1 MLPTPLLTL
10 ILPLLP
16 SSPFPPPPP
25 QDLTS
30 ILPMVD
36 ALTVLEVT
44 GEQLLVA
51 LENGVSKYPR
61 HEGRFPQVS
70 GLAFSF
76 DPSQPAGSRVVPDS
90 VMVRGEPLQA
100 NGNYRLCTKGYL
112 ACGKDGYEV
121 FRRARV
127 VVSYEE
133 GPILSSIVRNYF
145 HNCSRQQLN
154 DDSTDSNT
162 ASTM

>member
-1 MLPTPLLTL
+1 MRKGLVAVFFLLRLLPTF
-10 ILPLLP
+10 P
-16 SSPFPPPPP
+16 SLHPSPP

-44 GEQLLVA
+44 GEQLLAA

-76 DPSQPAGSRVVPDS
+76 DPSKPEGSRVVPGS
-90 VMVRGEPLQA
+90 VKVRGEQLQA
-100 NGNYRLCTKGYL
+100 NGSYRLCTKGYL
-112 ACGKDGYEV
+112 ASGKDGYDV

-145 HNCSRQQLN
+145 HNCSRHS
-154 DDSTDSNT
+154 DSTDSTT

>member
-1 MLPTPLLTL
+1 
-10 ILPLLP
+10 
-16 SSPFPPPPP
+16 
-25 QDLTS
+25 
-30 ILPMVD
+30 MVD

-44 GEQLLVA
+44 GEQLLAA

-76 DPSQPAGSRVVPDS
+76 DPSRPAGSRVVPGS
-90 VMVRGEPLQA
+90 VKVRGEQLQA
-100 NGNYRLCTKGYL
+100 NESYRLCTKGYL
-112 ACGKDGYEV
+112 ASGKDGYDV

-127 VVSYEE
+127 VLSYEE
-133 GPILSSIVRNYF
+133 GPILSSIMRNYF
-145 HNCSRQQLN
+145 HNCSRQFN
-154 DDSTDSNT
+154 NSDSTDSTT